1 MKISRIGVIGA
12 GTMGAGI
19 AEVSLRAG
27 CPTVVVEAD
36 DNAAQVGRDRIAES
50 LQRLVDRSKLSTNDA
65 DAALANLETSSQI
78 ESVANCDL
86 VIEAAVEDEAIKLE
100 LFEHI
105 DASLGADA
113 ILASNTSSIPIINLA
128 MATRRPDK
136 VVGLHFFNPA
146 TVQPLVEIVRALTT
160 SDETMAQIDEFA
172 TTTLSKTT
180 IEAPDRAGFIVNRL
194 LIPYLLSAVRMFD
207 DGVATRDDIDAG
219 MRGGCAHP
227 MGPLEL
233 CDLIGL
239 DIVKAVADVLF
250 EEFASAECISPPLLN
265 RMVAAD
271 RLGRKTECGFYD
283 YNG

>member
-265 RMVAAD
+265 RMVAAG